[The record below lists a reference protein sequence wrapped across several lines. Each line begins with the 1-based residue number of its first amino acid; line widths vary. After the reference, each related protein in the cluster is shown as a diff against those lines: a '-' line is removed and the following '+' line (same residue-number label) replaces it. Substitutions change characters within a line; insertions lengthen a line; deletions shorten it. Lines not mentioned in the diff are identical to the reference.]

1 MPKVKPQDSHIIKNT
16 SSTVNPPTPS
26 LYSLPVIDPIPNQI
40 TRSSIQS
47 EYKSSI
53 HDLQIYRPANR
64 GKKLKMGNNQV
75 VFSGTNRPVLWPL
88 VQFHDDTEVRSF

>member
-26 LYSLPVIDPIPNQI
+26 LYSLPVIDPIPNPI